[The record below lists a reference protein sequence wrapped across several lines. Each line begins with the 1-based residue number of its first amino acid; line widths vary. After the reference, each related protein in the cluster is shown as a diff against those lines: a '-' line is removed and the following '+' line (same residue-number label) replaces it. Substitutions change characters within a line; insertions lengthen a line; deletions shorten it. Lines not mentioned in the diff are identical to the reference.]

1 MDKLEKRKKEW
12 TAMSIAEKLDKEFP
26 PRICKE
32 LSMFTFP
39 DIQKKK
45 DIEQSYFIWGKLGSG
60 KTLYAASIVLEIL
73 HRQYMEGR
81 CPDVK
86 FTTFDDILLEIRG
99 TYRKNN
105 ELSEQEVID
114 KYRQTDWLVLDD
126 YGTNK
131 DTDWAHQILYSI
143 INYRYEYL
151 KPVIVTCNYSLNEMA
166 NELNAER
173 VASRLGAMC
182 NVIHMKTTKR
192 KKQ

>member
-12 TAMSIAEKLDKEFP
+12 ANMSIDQKLDKEFP

-32 LSMFTFP
+32 LELFKFP
-39 DIQKKK
+39 DIRAAEN
-45 DIEQSYFIWGKLGSG
+45 IEHSYFIWGKLGSG
-60 KTLYAASIVLEIL
+60 KTLYAAAIVLEIL
-73 HRQYMEGR
+73 RRQYMEGS
-81 CPDVK
+81 CPDIK

-99 TYRKNN
+99 TYRKGDVQT
-105 ELSEQEVID
+105 EQEVID
-114 KYRQTDWLVLDD
+114 KYRQTDWLLLDD

-131 DTDWAHQILYSI
+131 DTDWSHQILYSI
-143 INYRYEYL
+143 INYRYEHL

-182 NVIHMKTTKR
+182 KVVHMKTTKR
-192 KKQ
+192 KKR